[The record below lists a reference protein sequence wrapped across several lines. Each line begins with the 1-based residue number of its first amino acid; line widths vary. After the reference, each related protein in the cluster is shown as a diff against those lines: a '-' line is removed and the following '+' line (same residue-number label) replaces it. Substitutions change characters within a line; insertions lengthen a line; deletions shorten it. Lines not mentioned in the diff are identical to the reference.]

1 MQIRYSFSSM
11 VLPAADPRSGKRGG
25 SPPEQQGCRP
35 GAEQNARSPSI
46 EACRP
51 SSPGCALSFWLPPL
65 RPRACQGLGPGVRD
79 SPRLLPRRGLSS
91 RNAAFQSQGPREEA
105 PLETALIRSPGREER
120 PSDQDMP
127 GGGRG
132 KKKEI
137 SKKLKRMHKSHPLDP
152 PLKPDMNLATPLLR
166 PVCPRLI
173 HQEHTAARAVD
184 ADFPNKGSTGSSPR
198 AVNKISCSF

>member
-1 MQIRYSFSSM
+1 M
-11 VLPAADPRSGKRGG
+11 VLPAAHPRSGKRGG
-25 SPPEQQGCRP
+25 GESPPEQGCRP
-35 GAEQNARSPSI
+35 GAEQNARSPSLG
-46 EACRP
+46 ACRR

-79 SPRLLPRRGLSS
+79 SPRLLPRRGRSS

-132 KKKEI
+132 KKKRDFQKI
-137 SKKLKRMHKSHPLDP
+137 KTNAQKSPARSASETRHEPGDP
-152 PLKPDMNLATPLLR
+152 PSP
-166 PVCPRLI
+166 
-173 HQEHTAARAVD
+173 AALPKA
-184 ADFPNKGSTGSSPR
+184 NSPGTH
-198 AVNKISCSF
+198 CSRSRRC